1 MKIDYKAAVRV
12 PITGFFL
19 RDFLAAKV
27 GFNREAIK
35 AGISAQEQ
43 WLLTIVETRLVL
55 GVF

>member
-1 MKIDYKAAVRV
+1 MDWRAAARV

-19 RDFLAAKV
+19 KDFLAAKV
-27 GFNREAIK
+27 GFKREAIK
-35 AGISAQEQ
+35 AGISAQDV